1 MAAAHAERLG
11 GSVGGGS
18 RARWRPPGPAAGS
31 RPTPGRRPCPAAQ
44 ATPSTGR
51 PGRPGHLGAVGRG
64 RVLRSPPMTEPA
76 RAPLVGS
83 VRPDRCGSA
92 KSDVRSQPAS
102 VRLSPMATQKAE
114 GVTLDRNLA
123 LELMRVTEFAALAAA
138 PLQGRGRKEEAD
150 ERAVEAMRQSLS
162 SVDMKGVVV
171 IGEGEKDEAPMLYFG
186 EQVGNGL
193 EPEVDV
199 AVDPIDGTEFTA
211 NGLPGAM
218 SVVALAQRGTMFT
231 SHIHYMEKLVVG
243 RRARGVIDIDMPVE
257 WNLRRIA
264 KAEGHHPRDL
274 TVIILDRERN
284 RPIIE
289 QVRAVGPR
297 ISLISG
303 GDVAAAVAA
312 ANDQLTGKHVLMGS
326 GGATEGVLAACA
338 VKCLRGDM
346 QARFYF
352 RDDDERQPVVREGPQ

>member
-1 MAAAHAERLG
+1 MAVRD
-11 GSVGGGS
+11 
-18 RARWRPPGPAAGS
+18 RPVS
-31 RPTPGRRPCPAAQ
+31 EQQT
-44 ATPSTGR
+44 
-51 PGRPGHLGAVGRG
+51 
-64 RVLRSPPMTEPA
+64 RVM
-76 RAPLVGS
+76 
-83 VRPDRCGSA
+83 
-92 KSDVRSQPAS
+92 
-102 VRLSPMATQKAE
+102 
-114 GVTLDRNLA
+114 DRNLA
-123 LELMRVTEFAALAAA
+123 LELLRVTEAAALAAA
-138 PLQGRGRKEEAD
+138 PLQGRGDKIAAD
-150 ERAVEAMRQSLS
+150 QRAVEAMRSAVS
-162 SVDMKGVVV
+162 SVDMKGTIV

-218 SVVALAQRGTMFT
+218 SVVALAQRATMFT
-231 SHIHYMEKLVVG
+231 THVHYMEKLVVG

-289 QVRAVGPR
+289 QVRDVGSR

-303 GDVAAAVAA
+303 GDVAGAITAAMQQV
-312 ANDQLTGKHVLMGS
+312 TGKDVLMGS
-326 GGATEGVLAACA
+326 GGSTEGVLAACA
-338 VKCLRGDM
+338 VKCLHGDM
-346 QARFYF
+346 QARLYF
-352 RDDDERQPVVREGPQ
+352 RNDEEHQLAAKEGHKPGTVLGLDDLCSGDNIFFAATGITSGDLLKGVRYDEFYAYTQSMVLRSASGTMRIVDAYHELSKMRAKGLLPEQAL